1 MQQTIKLNNFMTL
14 SLSRV
19 QVRARNLRSKIHLD
33 ACLQGKRFQKRNHK
47 DSVKN
52 DAMNLATK
60 GGKNVSVRFLTFGLI
75 CIANK
80 MKFLVLFHSH
90 AYNKKQCVRRWPSPS
105 CHHHASMTPARALM
119 VARASSLRDGHHAWT
134 AGV

>member
-75 CIANK
+75 CITNNEVSCTFSFPCIQQEAVRAK
-80 MKFLVLFHSH
+80 MAV
-90 AYNKKQCVRRWPSPS
+90 AIMPSS
-105 CHHHASMTPARALM
+105 CINDPRAR
-119 VARASSLRDGHHAWT
+119 
-134 AGV
+134 